1 MTAGSWAGGLADPL
15 SLGDAAI
22 FRDLN
27 GLSVV
32 SEAPATAGRMN
43 LWKARRVAGLIRR
56 LASECHNEGTSPM
69 HPYTVKI
76 RFNGSVSYVTVNAN
90 SGGQAKQLVI
100 AQYGGQ
106 VDVLSAQRA

>member
-1 MTAGSWAGGLADPL
+1 M
-15 SLGDAAI
+15 
-22 FRDLN
+22 
-27 GLSVV
+27 VC
-32 SEAPATAGRMN
+32 EAPATAGRMN
-43 LWKARRVAGLIRR
+43 LLKARRVAGLIRR
-56 LASECHNEGTSPM
+56 LASEYHKEGTSPM

>member
-1 MTAGSWAGGLADPL
+1 MSPL
-15 SLGDAAI
+15 
-22 FRDLN
+22 
-27 GLSVV
+27 
-32 SEAPATAGRMN
+32 
-43 LWKARRVAGLIRR
+43 KARRAASLIWRPVS
-56 LASECHNEGTSPM
+56 AFHKEGTFPM
-69 HPYTVKI
+69 HPYSVKI

>member
-1 MTAGSWAGGLADPL
+1 
-15 SLGDAAI
+15 
-22 FRDLN
+22 LN
-27 GLSVV
+27 ELSVV
-32 SEAPATAGRMN
+32 CEAPATAGRIN
-43 LWKARRVAGLIRR
+43 LLKARRLAGLIRR
-56 LASECHNEGTSPM
+56 LASEFHKEGTSPM

>member
-1 MTAGSWAGGLADPL
+1 
-15 SLGDAAI
+15 
-22 FRDLN
+22 
-27 GLSVV
+27 
-32 SEAPATAGRMN
+32 MN
-43 LWKARRVAGLIRR
+43 LLKARRVASLIWPPES
-56 LASECHNEGTSPM
+56 AFHNEGTFPM
-69 HPYTVKI
+69 HPYSVKI